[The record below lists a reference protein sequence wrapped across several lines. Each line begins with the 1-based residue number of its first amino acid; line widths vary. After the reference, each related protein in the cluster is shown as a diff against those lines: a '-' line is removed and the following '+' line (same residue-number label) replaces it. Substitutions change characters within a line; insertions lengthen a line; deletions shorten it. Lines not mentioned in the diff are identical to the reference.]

1 MRIGFYQFSPEF
13 GAIEKNL
20 NKMATTLRSAEVDLV
35 VFPELANSGYL
46 FLNAA
51 EAERFA
57 ESIPGQTTEFLT
69 KLAAERDCHIV
80 MGMPEK
86 SGPKL
91 YNSAVLIGPKGVV
104 GSYRKAHLFDE
115 EKLHF
120 QPGDR
125 GFSIFE
131 IDGVNVGI
139 LICFD
144 HLFPESA
151 RTLAIQGAQILCYPS
166 NLVLPTYGQLTT
178 RVRAIENHVY
188 TILANRCGTED
199 RGSKKLSYTGG
210 SQIVAPDGQVLATAP
225 EDREQLSVVE
235 IDPGK
240 ACDKG
245 VSLRNDLFADR
256 RPDLYKL

>member
-13 GAIEKNL
+13 GAIDKNL
-20 NKMATTLRSAEVDLV
+20 NKMASTLLTTEADLI

-46 FLNAA
+46 FLNSA
-51 EAERFA
+51 EAESLA
-57 ESIPGQTTEFLT
+57 EPIPGPSTEFLT
-69 KLAAERDCHIV
+69 KLAVERGCHIV

-86 SGPKL
+86 SGQKRF
-91 YNSAVLIGPKGVV
+91 NSAVLIGPQGVV

-125 GFSIFE
+125 GFPVFE
-131 IDGVNVGI
+131 IHGVKIGI

-144 HLFPESA
+144 HIFPESA
-151 RTLAIQGAQILCYPS
+151 RTLALQGVQILCYPS

-178 RVRAIENHVY
+178 RVRAIENHLF
-188 TILANRCGTED
+188 TILANRCGTDD
-199 RGSKKLSYTGG
+199 RGSKQLSYTGG
-210 SQIVAPDGQVLATAP
+210 SQIVAPDGLVLASAP
-225 EDREQLSVVE
+225 EEREQLSVVE
-235 IDPGK
+235 IDPSQ
-240 ACDKG
+240 ACGKG